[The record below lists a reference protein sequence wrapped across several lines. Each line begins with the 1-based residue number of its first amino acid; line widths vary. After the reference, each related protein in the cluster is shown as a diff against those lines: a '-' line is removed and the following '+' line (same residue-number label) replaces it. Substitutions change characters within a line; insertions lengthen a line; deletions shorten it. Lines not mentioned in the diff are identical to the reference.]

1 MHINKFLFSICFLIF
16 SCDLPNE
23 ADSDC
28 NGISLGTAYV
38 DVCGRCVGGNTGFI
52 EGEDKD
58 ACGIC
63 FGDGEC
69 GVCSDIN
76 AINYIEAE
84 GELANNDLC
93 LYDLCEEY
101 IFNYDNSYECDSS
114 QSDAVYQVGDQLRCE
129 DVLDDLDLCFPSNC
143 GETFN
148 FSKVYGKVIW
158 LELTASW

>member
-1 MHINKFLFSICFLIF
+1 MDSSLNKLIDHHYILKNLLSF
-16 SCDLPNE
+16 DTTSYKSN
-23 ADSDC
+23 
-28 NGISLGTAYV
+28 
-38 DVCGRCVGGNTGFI
+38 
-52 EGEDKD
+52 
-58 ACGIC
+58 
-63 FGDGEC
+63 
-69 GVCSDIN
+69 IN

-129 DVLDDLDLCFPSNC
+129 DVLDDLDLCFPNNC